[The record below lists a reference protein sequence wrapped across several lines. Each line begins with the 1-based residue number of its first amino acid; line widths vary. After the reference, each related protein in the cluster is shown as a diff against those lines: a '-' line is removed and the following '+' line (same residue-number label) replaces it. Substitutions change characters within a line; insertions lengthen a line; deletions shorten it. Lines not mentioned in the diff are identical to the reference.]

1 MIRQSM
7 FALLAGAAIISAPAV
22 QGQSAVENWPQ
33 RAITLFVPAPPGGAA
48 DTLSRAVA
56 EGLSAHLGQ
65 AVVVEN
71 RSGGTGTLSW
81 QATLRAPADGYTYAL
96 GYPSVLINSQF
107 MIKDLPFNTQRDLQ
121 SVVGIAFTELVM
133 NVNAS
138 VPAKNPQELID
149 WLKKQT
155 GNLAHG
161 SYGEGSYSHI
171 VGSHL
176 NRLHGINAVHVPYK
190 GEQPMMLG
198 MAGNEYPYG
207 ITTLSVGKN
216 FQDTGKT
223 RMIGI
228 FTPNRSPLRP
238 ELPTFKE
245 SGMTDPA
252 LQMTAWFGLFSR
264 KDVPQAITQKM
275 EAAVLRVLN
284 TPVVRERLTT
294 LSMPAWGATGKELE
308 ATWFSEISIYEKL
321 LRQAGVQMH

>member
-1 MIRQSM
+1 MTQKPMLS
-7 FALLAGAAIISAPAV
+7 LLACAAIIGAPAAHA
-22 QGQSAVENWPQ
+22 QSAVENWPQ
-33 RAITLFVPAPPGGAA
+33 RAITWFVPAPPGGAA

-65 AVVVEN
+65 PVVVEN

-121 SVVGIAFTELVM
+121 SVAGIAFTELVM

-138 VPAKNPQELID
+138 VPANTPQELIA

-171 VGSHL
+171 VGSHF

-223 RMIGI
+223 RMIGV

-245 SGMTDPA
+245 SGITDPA
-252 LQMTAWFGLFSR
+252 FQMSAWFGLFSR
-264 KDVPQAITQKM
+264 KDVPEAITKKM
-275 EAAVLRVLN
+275 EAAVLHVLN
-284 TPVVRERLTT
+284 TPAVRERLTT
-294 LSMPAWGATGKELE
+294 LSMPTWAATGKELE
-308 ATWFSEISIYEKL
+308 ATWFSEIPIYEKL